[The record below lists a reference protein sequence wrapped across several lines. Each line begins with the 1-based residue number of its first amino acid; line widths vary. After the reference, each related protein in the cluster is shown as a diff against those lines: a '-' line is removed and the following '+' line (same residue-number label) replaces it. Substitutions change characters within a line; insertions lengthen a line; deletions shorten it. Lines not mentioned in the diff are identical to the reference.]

1 MRISKSRYRSKI
13 SLALSVD
20 APLLSTASAQ
30 RRNSGYRPPCPVSR
44 SLSISLC
51 ERFSRLPSGP
61 TRASTNS
68 GKSLLTL
75 GKDVYRHVVGCEHPD
90 LHHVGVRHGDAAIGP
105 VVAAI
110 VVRVVPQLVRQTVD
124 HDRAA
129 AVPVPCPRALQ
140 IQRVRV
146 RHLDR
151 EEVVAAGIAAL
162 EAVAA
167 FGRAE
172 VSGALLLSHR
182 AQAERD
188 VI

>member
-1 MRISKSRYRSKI
+1 MRMSQSRYRSEM
-13 SLALSVD
+13 SLALSVA

-51 ERFSRLPSGP
+51 ERFSRLPLGP

-68 GKSLLTL
+68 EKSLLTL
-75 GKDVYRHVVGCEHPD
+75 GQDVDRHVVGCEHPD

-105 VVAAI
+105 VVVAI
-110 VVRVVPQLVRQTVD
+110 VVRVVLQQVRQTVD

-129 AVPVPCPRALQ
+129 GIPVPCPRPLQ
-140 IQRVRV
+140 ILRIRV

-151 EEVVAAGIAAL
+151 EEVVAPGIAAL
-162 EAVAA
+162 EGGGP
-167 FGRAE
+167 FGS
-172 VSGALLLSHR
+172 VG
-182 AQAERD
+182 
-188 VI
+188 